1 MTDEM
6 KNLDLSGFT
15 FDEFVE
21 FFFARNAVPDKEM
34 FKYFSRDPTG
44 EEYDDFV
51 PSSPKRLIDHLTTLM
66 TAFAAVASKYTA
78 AQVDQAIWGL
88 WSIRRL
94 QQFLFERT
102 VPLESRVG
110 CIRAMTHV
118 YTDYVSKREE
128 DPDKDDDGGIW
139 MWWDLIVQDF
149 WAELSCG
156 MYPRTYLMHPLA
168 HRKVESAYRED
179 PSTIDS
185 ESRVLLDAMFE
196 TLSTI
201 LAIPNRS
208 SQQSALHGLGHLYH
222 PKVHDTVQRFIDS
235 NPTGF
240 ELKWLEQCR
249 DCRVL

>member
-1 MTDEM
+1 MKEES
-6 KNLDLSGFT
+6 KNLDLSAFT

-21 FFFARNAVPDKEM
+21 FFFARNTLPDKELH
-34 FKYFSRDPTG
+34 KYLSTDLDG
-44 EEYDDFV
+44 EECDDFV
-51 PSSPKRLIDHLTTLM
+51 PSSPIRLVDHLTKLM
-66 TAFAAVASKYTA
+66 STFASVASKYTP

-102 VPLESRVG
+102 VPLEARVG
-110 CIRAMTHV
+110 CLRAMTHV
-118 YTDYVSKREE
+118 YTDYVSKREK
-128 DPDKDDDGGIW
+128 DPDRDDDGGIW

-149 WAELSCG
+149 WVDLSCE
-156 MYPRTYLMHPLA
+156 MFPLTYPLDPQAYH
-168 HRKVESAYRED
+168 KVETAYRED

-185 ESRVLLDAMFE
+185 DSRALLDAMFE
-196 TLSTI
+196 TLTAI

-208 SQQSALHGLGHLYH
+208 SRQSALHGLGHLYH

-249 DCRVL
+249 DCSVL

>member
-1 MTDEM
+1 MKDDL
-6 KNLDLSGFT
+6 KNLDLSVFT
-15 FDEFVE
+15 FDEFVK

-34 FKYFSRDPTG
+34 YEYFSTDLTG
-44 EEYDDFV
+44 EKYDDFV
-51 PSSPKRLIDHLTTLM
+51 PSSPNRLVDHLTTLM
-66 TAFAAVASKYTA
+66 TAFASVASKYTPV
-78 AQVDQAIWGL
+78 QVDQAIWGL

-110 CIRAMTHV
+110 CLRAMTHV
-118 YTDYVSKREE
+118 YTDYVSKREK

-149 WAELSCG
+149 WVELSCD
-156 MYPRTYLMHPLA
+156 MFPPTFPLDPLTL
-168 HRKVESAYRED
+168 HKVELAYRED
-179 PSTIDS
+179 PSAIDA
-185 ESRVLLDAMFE
+185 ESRVLLNAMLE
-196 TLSTI
+196 TLSAI

-222 PKVHDTVQRFIDS
+222 PSVHDTVQRFIDS

-240 ELKWLEQCR
+240 EIEWLEQCR